1 MSDDHVPAQASRAA
15 DEPPELSERFL
26 AAMELSE
33 TPEQQ
38 EVARAIYHRLA
49 AGAEVDEVRPLIDE
63 MMTIVVRQR
72 HGPPAVPSRD
82 EDRSSDHRLP
92 R

>member
-1 MSDDHVPAQASRAA
+1 MSDDRTRAQTDQVA

-38 EVARAIYHRLA
+38 EVARAIYDRLA
-49 AGAEVDEVRPLIDE
+49 AGADVDEVRPLIDE

-72 HGPPAVPSRD
+72 HGQPAVPPGDDGSSY
-82 EDRSSDHRLP
+82 DRKLP

>member
-1 MSDDHVPAQASRAA
+1 MSDDRVPAETERAV
-15 DEPPELSERFL
+15 DEPPELSERFV

-38 EVARAIYHRLA
+38 EVARAIYDRLA
-49 AGAEVDEVRPLIDE
+49 AGADVNEVRPLIDE
-63 MMTIVVRQR
+63 MMTIVIQQR
-72 HGPPAVPSRD
+72 NGKTAVPSGD
-82 EDRSSDHRLP
+82 DDRSYDRRLP

>member
-1 MSDDHVPAQASRAA
+1 MSEDRVSAQPGQHA

-26 AAMELSE
+26 VAMELSE

-38 EVARAIYHRLA
+38 EVAREIYGRLA
-49 AGAEVDEVRPLIDE
+49 AGADVDEVRPLIEE

-72 HGPPAVPSRD
+72 HGQSAAPPGKG
-82 EDRSSDHRLP
+82 DRSYDRRLP
-92 R
+92 

>member
-1 MSDDHVPAQASRAA
+1 MSDDHVRAQAGQAA
-15 DEPPELSERFL
+15 DELPELSERFL
-26 AAMELSE
+26 AAMKLSE

-38 EVARAIYHRLA
+38 EVARAIYDRLA
-49 AGAEVDEVRPLIDE
+49 AGADVDEVRPLIDE

-72 HGPPAVPSRD
+72 HGQPPVPSRD
-82 EDRSSDHRLP
+82 EDPSYDRRLP